1 MKIFLFPT
9 LILNLD
15 LFHELIPF
23 NAGKTVIFMKSATEV
38 YFSSSSVQN
47 LNVATTKLVNILSR
61 TIKVVNICNSLKKKI
76 GNMLSIGCL

>member
-15 LFHELIPF
+15 LFHELFPF

-38 YFSSSSVQN
+38 YCSSSSVQN
-47 LNVATTKLVNILSR
+47 LIVATTKLANILSA
-61 TIKVVNICNSLKKKI
+61 IKLSSDLLQGSNIYI
-76 GNMLSIGCL
+76 IWEI